1 VTVAL
6 PLPGSTAAAA
16 QWSIQPLAVAAA
28 GLLTVWYLHAARRQA
43 GWPARRTITFLAGIV
58 LLVWTTCGFP
68 QAYARSLYW
77 VWTAQTLSLMLAV
90 PIVLMA
96 GQPHQLAR
104 RTAGE
109 RGRVEQLLR
118 SRAVGVLR
126 NPLVGPA
133 VVLVMSVV
141 LFFGPV
147 PGWTV
152 TLPPLGWV
160 LQLLLVAIGA
170 LIALPLVDDRDSLA
184 SLAVG
189 LALAIGMVEL
199 ILDAIPGIVL
209 RLSTHPATSYFT
221 DRHTYAWSPQPL
233 HDQQIAG
240 AILWCVAEAIDL
252 PFLALV
258 FLRWIRADRN
268 EAAREDAILDAE
280 RTARA
285 ALNKPTDAD
294 AGQSVD
300 PPWWLTDPTLRDRFR
315 H

>member
-6 PLPGSTAAAA
+6 PVPGLTAAGG

-28 GLLTVWYLHAARRQA
+28 GLLTVWYLHAVRRQA
-43 GWPARRTITFLAGIV
+43 GWPVRRTVAFLAGIV

-77 VWTAQTLSLMLAV
+77 VWTAQTLTLLLAV
-90 PIVLMA
+90 PVVLMA

-104 RTAGE
+104 RTARE
-109 RGRVEQLLR
+109 HGRVKRLLC
-118 SRAVGVLR
+118 SKAVRLLR

-133 VVLVMSVV
+133 VVLVLSVV
-141 LFFGPV
+141 LFFGPL
-147 PGWTV
+147 PGWAI
-152 TLPPLGWV
+152 TLTPLGWV

-170 LIALPLVDDRDSLA
+170 LIALPLVGDTDNLA

-199 ILDAIPGIVL
+199 VLDAIPGIVL

-221 DRHTYAWSPQPL
+221 DRQTHPWSPHLL

-240 AILWCVAEAIDL
+240 AILWCVAEVIDL

-258 FLRWIRADRN
+258 FVRWIRADRD

-280 RTARA
+280 RTARS
-285 ALNKPTDAD
+285 ALNDPTAAD
-294 AGQSVD
+294 AGLSVD
-300 PPWWLTDPTLRDRFR
+300 PPWWLTDPALRDRFR
-315 H
+315 R